1 MFSCKRCGYSTNIK
15 CDFKK
20 HLLRKKQCKSELSNI
35 EITILHSDFF
45 VIKEKSKE
53 NKHVCEFCSKSFS
66 LPSGKCV
73 HKKKCQSK
81 LLYEK
86 KQLQIAED
94 LEEQKEQL
102 EEQKEINKQLQEELK
117 EAKKSGKTTNN
128 KTTNNNTT
136 NNNTNNNTNNIN
148 IQINMFGKENI
159 EFLVNEP
166 NYKNFMTRC
175 LRNTDT
181 GYIQLIDKIYFNQ
194 KHPENMNI
202 KKSNKKDD
210 YIKCYNGTAWKLMY
224 SSHAIEIIMDQ
235 LNSAFLVFFEWIEDN
250 EEERVKSSI
259 VKTFMKEVGS
269 TLNMDFSEYKYDFVY
284 DNDDE
289 KKIQKKRKI
298 LEKFCILNIYNH
310 NECEVEGHLPFKNPL
325 VAEV

>member
-1 MFSCKRCGYSTNIK
+1 
-15 CDFKK
+15 
-20 HLLRKKQCKSELSNI
+20 
-35 EITILHSDFF
+35 
-45 VIKEKSKE
+45 
-53 NKHVCEFCSKSFS
+53 
-66 LPSGKCV
+66 
-73 HKKKCQSK
+73 
-81 LLYEK
+81 
-86 KQLQIAED
+86 
-94 LEEQKEQL
+94 
-102 EEQKEINKQLQEELK
+102 
-117 EAKKSGKTTNN
+117 
-128 KTTNNNTT
+128 
-136 NNNTNNNTNNIN
+136 
-148 IQINMFGKENI
+148 MFGKENI